1 MDSSSLTLK
10 VKIVK
15 LMDHKDSKVDG
26 FNLLKECLADH
37 NDDDS
42 LISKLEMRAVFVSLD
57 NKVHDS
63 GHGEKFLTYL
73 CAHAVRVGTQAI

>member
-1 MDSSSLTLK
+1 
-10 VKIVK
+10 
-15 LMDHKDSKVDG
+15 MDHKDSKVDG
-26 FNLLKECLADH
+26 FNLLKESLADH

-73 CAHAVRVGTQAI
+73 CAHAVRVGMQAI